1 MNIKKIGGS
10 LAVALSMLALNCVVM
25 AVCDVGTISTD
36 IKDQATALRCES
48 LGNGTYIGDPIW
60 QYKGDGNKGCVVH
73 EKLAKLLWEL
83 RDGSTPPPIKN
94 GNNLAK
100 GAANDMDDGKFQSAI
115 DQLQRFWDTI
125 EYEAVLNRKNK
136 GASAAAE
143 AQQGWAVGV
152 QTEIAACL

>member
-10 LAVALSMLALNCVVM
+10 LAVALSMLALNGVVM
-25 AVCDVGTISTD
+25 ADCDVGTISTD
-36 IKDQATALRCES
+36 IKDQATALRCDG
-48 LGNGTYIGDPIW
+48 LGGSYKGAPIW
-60 QYKGDGNKGCVVH
+60 QYKGDGDKGCVVH
-73 EKLAKLLWEL
+73 EKLAKLLWEV

-125 EYEAVLNRKNK
+125 EYEAVLNRKNI
-136 GASAAAE
+136 GASDAAE
-143 AQQGWAVGV
+143 AQQLWAVGV